1 MRLWSTILIAVAA
14 SLGGCATVETP
25 TIEVVNVR
33 VAEQTGEAARIEAL
47 VELTN
52 PNDTPLPLTSAS
64 YTLSVGSAGS
74 VSLDDFPNRTLP
86 ALGKQTVLLPA
97 SVRTNGAN
105 LKGAAYTVSGSV
117 TYEPPGEMRKILT
130 ESGIPLPWVDFSKSG
145 SVE

>member
-1 MRLWSTILIAVAA
+1 MRLWSTILIGIAA
-14 SLGGCATVETP
+14 SLGGCAGLETP

-33 VAEQTGEAARIEAL
+33 VAEQTGEATRIEAL

-64 YTLSVGSAGS
+64 YTISAGNAGS
-74 VSLDDFPNRTLP
+74 VSLDDRPNRTLP

-97 SVRTNGAN
+97 SLRTNGAS
-105 LKGAAYTVSGSV
+105 LKGAPCTVSGSI
-117 TYEPPGEMRKILT
+117 TYEPPGEVRKILT

-145 SVE
+145 RVE